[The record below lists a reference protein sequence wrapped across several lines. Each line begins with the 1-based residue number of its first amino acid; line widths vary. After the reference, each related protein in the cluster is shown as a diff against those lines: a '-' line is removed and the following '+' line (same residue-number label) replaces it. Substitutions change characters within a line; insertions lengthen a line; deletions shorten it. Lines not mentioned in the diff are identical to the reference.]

1 MTRARAYVLRKE
13 PSRSFVRD
21 DDPQACRACAV
32 KRQVRMRNQSEL
44 SCDFLYLRM
53 PSCSCTTRA
62 NGLAF
67 ANKPALC
74 PIDLPDRYG
83 NYVVQRL
90 MEHSRGNERER
101 IFRTLNALPIDFKSD
116 AWHVAAKPLKVL
128 LQSPEPRFEPQ
139 ICKGRTNMV
148 CIS

>member
-1 MTRARAYVLRKE
+1 M
-13 PSRSFVRD
+13 RD

-62 NGLAF
+62 NRLAF

-74 PIDLPDRYG
+74 SIDLPDRYG

-90 MEHSRGNERER
+90 MEHSRGTERER
-101 IFRTLNALPIDFKSD
+101 IFRTLQALPIDFKSD
-116 AWHVAAKPLKVL
+116 AWHVAAKPLY
-128 LQSPEPRFEPQ
+128 
-139 ICKGRTNMV
+139 T
-148 CIS
+148 